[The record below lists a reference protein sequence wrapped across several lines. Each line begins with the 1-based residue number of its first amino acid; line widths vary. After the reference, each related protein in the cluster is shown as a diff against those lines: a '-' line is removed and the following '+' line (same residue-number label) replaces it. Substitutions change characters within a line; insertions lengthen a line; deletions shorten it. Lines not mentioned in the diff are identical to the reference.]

1 MSDARL
7 LFHNELRSAVSD
19 ARAAAP
25 VRVMRSPAPAT
36 PARKRTVIA
45 LWLPLTPVW
54 ILLAP
59 LALLAAPA
67 LAISRETRGMPPYK
81 TAFMVGAVLLSM
93 SGTVI
98 DITAPDAV
106 VRLRIF

>member
-1 MSDARL
+1 MTPSRL
-7 LFHNELRSAVSD
+7 MVRSEMRAAISE

-25 VRVMRSPAPAT
+25 VQVVRQPPAPA
-36 PARKRTVIA
+36 RSRTVIR
-45 LWLPLTPVW
+45 LWLPLTPIW

-59 LALLAAPA
+59 LALIAAPA
-67 LAISRETRGMPPYK
+67 LAIAKATRGLPPYR
-81 TAFMVGAVLLSM
+81 TAFAVGATLLSL

-98 DITAPDAV
+98 DITTPDAV

>member
-7 LFHNELRSAVSD
+7 FFQSELRSAVSE

-25 VRVMRSPAPAT
+25 VRVVRSPAPAA
-36 PARKRTVIA
+36 PAKKRTTVW
-45 LWLPLTPVW
+45 LWLPLSPIW

-59 LALLAAPA
+59 LALIAAPA
-67 LAISRETRGMPPYK
+67 LALSPHTRGLPPYK
-81 TAFMVGAVLLSM
+81 TAFAVGWALLSM